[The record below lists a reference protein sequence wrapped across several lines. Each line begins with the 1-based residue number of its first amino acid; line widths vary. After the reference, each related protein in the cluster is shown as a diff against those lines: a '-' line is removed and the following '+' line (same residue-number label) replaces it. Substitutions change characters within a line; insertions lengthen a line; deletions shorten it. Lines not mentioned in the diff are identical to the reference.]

1 MSKDPQ
7 AMLQQRREV
16 ADAYRALEAQAARM
30 AALLRSDDWQAIVG
44 EGEQYV
50 AAVAAL
56 AELESDCELDAET
69 RAAKYAMLERT
80 LNYDLEIR
88 TRLMECREALAQQIA
103 CSRRRRDT
111 AGAYG
116 AVGIATRA
124 APRPKR
130 QP

>member
-1 MSKDPQ
+1 MR
-7 AMLQQRREV
+7 QQGREV
-16 ADAYRALEAQAARM
+16 VSAYRALEAQAARM
-30 AALLRSDDWQAIVG
+30 AAMLRSDDWQAVIG

-56 AELESDCELDAET
+56 AELEGDCELDPEA

-88 TRLMECREALAQQIA
+88 TRLMECREELAQQIA
-103 CSRRRRDT
+103 RSRQRRAS
-111 AGAYG
+111 AGTYG
-116 AVGIATRA
+116 AVGVATQRAATRGTNG
-124 APRPKR
+124 